1 MKSPNTSTSNVQSID
16 RALMMLELIADS
28 GGALR
33 LADLEAA
40 TGLPLPTVHRLAKSL
55 AHNGY
60 LRQDASRAYALG
72 PRLIRLGE
80 ISARGLGSWAKPHL
94 HRAVAEIGET
104 ANLAVL
110 EGDEVLYV
118 AQVPSPHPMRMFT
131 EVGRRV
137 SAHCSGVGKALL
149 SQLDDDSVLN
159 LLSRTGMPSRT
170 KHTLTDPDMLLTEL
184 QHIREQ
190 GWAVD
195 HGEQET
201 GVWCIASSI
210 PGAPTRAALSV
221 SGPSGRLTE
230 ARIDEVAPILC
241 DIAAQLSHDL
251 GGESPDSYGRP
262 PRTSERVPTRTDR
275 IS

>member
-1 MKSPNTSTSNVQSID
+1 MKPPNRSASKVQSID

-28 GGALR
+28 GGSLR

-60 LRQDASRAYALG
+60 LRQNASRAYALG

-80 ISARGLGSWAKPHL
+80 ISARGLGSWAMPHL
-94 HRAVAEIGET
+94 NRAVAEIGET

-118 AQVPSPHPMRMFT
+118 AQVPSPHSMRMFT

-137 SAHCSGVGKALL
+137 SAHCTGVGKALL
-149 SQLDDDSVLN
+149 SQLDDDSVLD

-170 KHTLTDPDMLLTEL
+170 ANTVSDPDTLLAEVW
-184 QHIREQ
+184 QARER
-190 GWAVD
+190 GWAED

-201 GVWCIASSI
+201 GVWCIA
-210 PGAPTRAALSV
+210 APIRRAPARVAISV

-230 ARIDEVAPILC
+230 DRAAEVAPILC
-241 DIAAQLSHDL
+241 DIAAQLSDDL
-251 GGESPDSYGRP
+251 DGESAL
-262 PRTSERVPTRTDR
+262 
-275 IS
+275 

>member
-1 MKSPNTSTSNVQSID
+1 MKPPNTSASKVQSID

-28 GGALR
+28 GGSLR

-60 LRQDASRAYALG
+60 LRQNPSRAYALG

-118 AQVPSPHPMRMFT
+118 AQVPSPHSMRMFT

-149 SQLDDDSVLN
+149 SQLDDDSVLD
-159 LLSRTGMPSRT
+159 LLKRTGMPSRT
-170 KHTLTDPDMLLTEL
+170 ANTVTDPDTLLAEL
-184 QHIREQ
+184 WHIRKR

-195 HGEQET
+195 HGEQEA
-201 GVWCIASSI
+201 GVWCIAAPI
-210 PGAPTRAALSV
+210 PRAPARAALSV

-230 ARIDEVAPILC
+230 DRIAEVAPTLC
-241 DIAAQLSHDL
+241 DIAVQLSDDFD
-251 GGESPDSYGRP
+251 GES
-262 PRTSERVPTRTDR
+262 EL
-275 IS
+275 

>member
-1 MKSPNTSTSNVQSID
+1 MKPPNTSASKVQSID

-28 GGALR
+28 GGSLR

-55 AHNGY
+55 VHNGY
-60 LRQDASRAYALG
+60 LRQNPSRAYALG

-94 HRAVAEIGET
+94 NRAVAEIGET

-110 EGDEVLYV
+110 EGDEILYV
-118 AQVPSPHPMRMFT
+118 AQIPSPHSMRMFT

-149 SQLDDDSVLN
+149 SQLDDDSVLD
-159 LLSRTGMPSRT
+159 LLGRTGMPSRT
-170 KHTLTDPDMLLTEL
+170 ANTITDPDTLLAEVR
-184 QHIREQ
+184 HIRER

-195 HGEQET
+195 HGEQEA
-201 GVWCIASSI
+201 GVWCIAAPI
-210 PGAPTRAALSV
+210 PQAPARIAISV

-230 ARIDEVAPILC
+230 QRVAEVAPILC
-241 DIAAQLSHDL
+241 DIAAQLGDDL
-251 GGESPDSYGRP
+251 DAESA
-262 PRTSERVPTRTDR
+262 V
-275 IS
+275 